1 MTPNDQVRYSFNVIA
16 ETAFTQHHDFKKKLN
31 KKAQIG
37 VAD

>member
-16 ETAFTQHHDFKKKLN
+16 ETAFTQHHDLKKKLN